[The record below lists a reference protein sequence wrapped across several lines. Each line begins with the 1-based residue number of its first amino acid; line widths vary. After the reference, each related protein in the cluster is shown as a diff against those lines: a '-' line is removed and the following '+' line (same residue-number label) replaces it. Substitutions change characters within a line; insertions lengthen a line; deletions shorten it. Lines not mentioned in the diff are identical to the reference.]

1 MCLIKMQIV
10 YIHTLTH
17 THIYILMTPIAKE
30 GLLSSISFPSQN
42 TTNVLKKTLP

>member
-10 YIHTLTH
+10 YIHTL